1 MDVLKEMLLAK
12 ECEGLILQVAW
23 LTDHGPHNQIV
34 DLYTLNG
41 SFSRDGEVYAGRAA
55 LAEMYKK
62 RPASLFTRH
71 ILSNIQI
78 KIISETDAISTSYAT
93 VFRYRSDDGSPPIP
107 PVNSSSPE
115 SVSEYHDTFIKEAGV
130 RKSASRIL
138 NTMIQAT

>member
-1 MDVLKEMLLAK
+1 MDVLKEMVLAK

-130 RKSASRIL
+130 WKIASRIL

>member
-55 LAEMYKK
+55 LTEMYKK

-130 RKSASRIL
+130 WKIASRIL

>member
-1 MDVLKEMLLAK
+1 MDALREMLLAK
-12 ECEGLILQVAW
+12 ECEHLILEIAW

-41 SFSRDGEVYAGRAA
+41 SFSRDGEVYTGRNS
-55 LAEMYKK
+55 LVEMYKK

-71 ILSNIQI
+71 VLSNIQI
-78 KIISETDAISTSYAT
+78 KITSETDAIATSYAT

-115 SVSEYHDTFIKEAGV
+115 SVSEYHDTFVKEAGV
-130 RKSASRIL
+130 WKISSRVL
-138 NTMIQAT
+138 KTMIQVT

>member
-130 RKSASRIL
+130 WKISSRIL

>member
-1 MDVLKEMLLAK
+1 MDVLKEMVLAK

-130 RKSASRIL
+130 WKISSRIL

>member
-1 MDVLKEMLLAK
+1 MDALREMLLAK
-12 ECEGLILQVAW
+12 ECESLILEVAW

-41 SFSRDGEVYAGRAA
+41 SFSRDGEVYVGSAS

-71 ILSNIQI
+71 ILSNIQV
-78 KIISETDAISTSYAT
+78 KMMSETDAIATSYAT

-107 PVNSSSPE
+107 PVNCSSPE

-130 RKSASRIL
+130 WKISSRVL
-138 NTMIQAT
+138 KTMIQTT

>member
-1 MDVLKEMLLAK
+1 MDALREMLLAK
-12 ECEGLILQVAW
+12 ECEDLILEIAW

-41 SFSRDGEVYAGRAA
+41 SFSKDGEVYAGKTA

-78 KIISETDAISTSYAT
+78 KITSETDAIATSYVT
-93 VFRYRSDDGSPPIP
+93 VFRYRSNDGSPPIP

-115 SVSEYHDTFIKEAGV
+115 SVSEYQDTFVKEAGV
-130 RKSASRIL
+130 WKISSRIL
-138 NTMIQAT
+138 KTMIQAT